1 MDKLLDTLT
10 GYLQAAAKAT
20 MAVAPKVWDATLLLV
35 RVDGLVTLALFV
47 IVLSAIIFAWSFF
60 QRMVN
65 KSTLPDSRNSGP
77 DKEDLTAIVRI
88 FGSLLSVA
96 WLIAFCLNAL
106 LMFLAI
112 FSPQLY
118 IMYQLAHKAG
128 IL

>member
-47 IVLSAIIFAWSFF
+47 LVLSAIIFAWSFF

-65 KSTLPDSRNSGP
+65 NSTLENSSAYGP
-77 DKEDLTAIVRI
+77 DKQDLTAIVRI
-88 FGSLLSVA
+88 FGSILSAV
-96 WLIAFCLNAL
+96 WLIAFCVSAL
-106 LMFLAI
+106 SMFLAI

>member
-35 RVDGLVTLALFV
+35 RVDGIVSLALFV
-47 IVLSAIIFAWSFF
+47 LMISAIIFAWNFF
-60 QRMVN
+60 QKMVN
-65 KSTLPDSRNSGP
+65 NSTLPKSANFGP
-77 DKEDLTAIVRI
+77 DQQDLTAIVRVV
-88 FGSLLSVA
+88 GSLLSVV
-96 WLIAFCLNAL
+96 WLIAFVCSAL
-106 LMFLAI
+106 QMFLAI